1 MTHWRVSYFEEEQNS
16 GAFIV
21 LFNKI
26 PKAFI
31 KDDLFLPLWDDRFV
45 LLEVERLSHDG
56 KNVVHVLFL
65 IKRGDMPMAMKNKD
79 RHFISKQK
87 YKNTETECTQL
98 GGGLLA
104 CIVFIQRCYY
114 LLLPLKSDVTITVNH
129 TLIYLTW
136 ITEVP
141 MSQSSI
147 KRTKVPRNWN
157 TTPIP
162 MCKHNIKL

>member
-1 MTHWRVSYFEEEQNS
+1 M
-16 GAFIV
+16 
-21 LFNKI
+21 FNKI

-79 RHFISKQK
+79 RHFIKQK

-98 GGGLLA
+98 EGRVTSMY
-104 CIVFIQRCYY
+104 CVHSNV
-114 LLLPLKSDVTITVNH
+114 LLP
-129 TLIYLTW
+129 
-136 ITEVP
+136 
-141 MSQSSI
+141 SSSSEI
-147 KRTKVPRNWN
+147 
-157 TTPIP
+157 
-162 MCKHNIKL
+162 

>member
-1 MTHWRVSYFEEEQNS
+1 M
-16 GAFIV
+16 
-21 LFNKI
+21 FNKI

-98 GGGLLA
+98 EGRVTSMY
-104 CIVFIQRCYY
+104 CVHSKV
-114 LLLPLKSDVTITVNH
+114 LLP
-129 TLIYLTW
+129 
-136 ITEVP
+136 
-141 MSQSSI
+141 SSSFEI
-147 KRTKVPRNWN
+147 
-157 TTPIP
+157 
-162 MCKHNIKL
+162 